1 MKIQEKISGV
11 LYDSLEEIYY
21 RHDGIS
27 ESSFPTIVDKI
38 AEIVKAQA
46 KAAFEAGQESV
57 DYDEQHGF
65 LSAESSE
72 DYINRLWPAESTP
85 SCPKQQHSLV
95 TLTGVNNEYKI

>member
-1 MKIQEKISGV
+1 MKIQEQISGV

-27 ESSFPTIVDKI
+27 ESNFPKIVDQI
-38 AEIVKAQA
+38 VEIVKAQA
-46 KAAFEAGQESV
+46 KAAFIAGQESV

-65 LSAESSE
+65 TSEETSE
-72 DYINRLWPAESTP
+72 DYINRIWPAESIP
-85 SCPKQQHSLV
+85 CCRKQPHSLV

>member
-1 MKIQEKISGV
+1 MKIQEQISGV
-11 LYDSLEEIYY
+11 LYDSLEEIWY

-27 ESSFPTIVDKI
+27 ESSFPKIVDQI
-38 AEIVKAQA
+38 VEIVKAQA
-46 KAAFEAGQESV
+46 KAAFIARQESV

-72 DYINRLWPAESTP
+72 EYINRIRSADSTP

-95 TLTGVNNEYKI
+95 TLTGVNSEYKI

>member
-1 MKIQEKISGV
+1 MKIQEQISGV
-11 LYDSLEEIYY
+11 LYDSLVEIYY

-27 ESSFPTIVDKI
+27 ESSFPKIVDQI
-38 AEIVKAQA
+38 VEIVKAQA

-65 LSAESSE
+65 TSAESSE
-72 DYINRLWPAESTP
+72 DYINRLWSAESIP
-85 SCPKQQHSLV
+85 CCRKQPHSLV

>member
-1 MKIQEKISGV
+1 MKIQEQISGV
-11 LYDSLEEIYY
+11 LYDSLVEIYY

-27 ESSFPTIVDKI
+27 ESSFPKIVDQI
-38 AEIVKAQA
+38 VEIVKAQV

-65 LSAESSE
+65 TSAESSE
-72 DYINRLWPAESTP
+72 DYINRLWSAESIP
-85 SCPKQQHSLV
+85 CCRKQPHSLV